1 MTKNQKIKATLPRID
16 QIKQRLEDQMHI
28 FRLMGSNEEEQ
39 SIRDE
44 VLASMW
50 LAAMRETKDE
60 SKADQFVEAS
70 LVFQSI
76 MLTTGALDE
85 SGKIIKKI

>member
-1 MTKNQKIKATLPRID
+1 MTRNQKIQAALPRID
-16 QIKQRLEDQMHI
+16 RIKQDLENRMPN
-28 FRLMGSNEEEQ
+28 FRLMGSVEEEQ

-85 SGKIIKKI
+85 SGEIIKKI